1 MEHSIREKQELLEQ
15 KKQEIISKF
24 SLKLTKGDFLLNPTL
39 HTIVMSLTHGNDP
52 YSIIEQLL
60 INQEQ
65 LIKEMHQMQQRG
77 SSFKPLTNLKL
88 GEPHKK

>member
-1 MEHSIREKQELLEQ
+1 MEHSIREKEQLLEQ

-24 SLKLTKGDFLLNPTL
+24 SEKLTKGDFLLNPTL
-39 HTIVMSLTHGNDP
+39 HTIVMSLMYGSDP

-65 LIKEMHQMQQRG
+65 LIKEMHDMQKRG
-77 SSFKPLTNLKL
+77 VSFKAFLKPEL
-88 GEPHKK
+88 GEPYEK